1 MVVGVELEQELDCRG
16 RRRVHV
22 PVHAAHGSGL
32 DVPGTL
38 LVAPPCVERS
48 PRRVPVYPLWKILGL
63 VVGGMGL
70 RRRWRGVGGAE
81 EEHDVRI
88 RKLHRQHCP
97 FVPVRDDIHVYL
109 PYPSIRSPPPP
120 GRFCP
125 SF

>member
-1 MVVGVELEQELDCRG
+1 MLALINVGATSCSSWREHARGHARRVPLRVLLRDLGGAMVVGVELEQELDCRG

-63 VVGGMGL
+63 EVGVMGL
-70 RRRWRGVGGAE
+70 RRTVSWKA
-81 EEHDVRI
+81 
-88 RKLHRQHCP
+88 
-97 FVPVRDDIHVYL
+97 FVH
-109 PYPSIRSPPPP
+109 
-120 GRFCP
+120 
-125 SF
+125 